1 MILIDTNS
9 FLTNGNCY
17 TITRSATNSEQLGAS
32 RAFPPPAFDL
42 CLQRIECL
50 CCVKA
55 VSSLSSCNLHAHLLL
70 SSPGVGGGVT
80 SLQEANG
87 DVPQDGVA
95 FSRLVYYHE
104 VGGILNRV
112 IRMGSHIF

>member
-1 MILIDTNS
+1 MEIVIL
-9 FLTNGNCY
+9 
-17 TITRSATNSEQLGAS
+17 S
-32 RAFPPPAFDL
+32 RAPPQIRNSLELHVPFL
-42 CLQRIECL
+42 RKCL